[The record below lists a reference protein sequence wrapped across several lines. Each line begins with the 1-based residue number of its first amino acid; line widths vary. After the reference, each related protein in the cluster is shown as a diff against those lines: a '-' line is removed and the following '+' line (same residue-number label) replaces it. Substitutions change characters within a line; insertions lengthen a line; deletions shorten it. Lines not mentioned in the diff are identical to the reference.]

1 MLWSVYCSVDSVCI
15 GIGWLECVSVVV
27 SLLQFRYC
35 VCVGIGGLECDG
47 VVVSLL
53 QCR

>member
-1 MLWSVYCSVDSVCI
+1 MCVLGLAGWSVTMLWSVYCSVDSVC
-15 GIGWLECVSVVV
+15 VV
-27 SLLQFRYC
+27 
-35 VCVGIGGLECDG
+35 IGGLECDG

>member
-1 MLWSVYCSVDSVCI
+1 MLWSVYCSVDSVC
-15 GIGWLECVSVVV
+15 VV
-27 SLLQFRYC
+27 
-35 VCVGIGGLECDG
+35 IGGLECDG